1 MAGLSVLSS
10 RIDDFLSAV
19 PLGRGSAM
27 NTDLSPGRH
36 WLLAS
41 GNPGKRRELQAMLE
55 PRGVQLASQAEL
67 GIADADEPWPGF
79 VENALTKARH
89 GARASGLPTLADD
102 SGLCVPVLG
111 GAPGVRSARYALDVL
126 DDPAHIALLKA
137 GGREALDAAN
147 IDCLLQA
154 VAAHAQPVRAYFYTV
169 VVWVASADDPRPLIG
184 EGMWWGTLL
193 PAPRGE
199 GGFGYDPIFLPD
211 GFDRSAAELSPAE
224 KNAVSH
230 RSRALA
236 RFFTLLDDVFGAA

>member
-1 MAGLSVLSS
+1 MGKARDGIGQ
-10 RIDDFLSAV
+10 R
-19 PLGRGSAM
+19 
-27 NTDLSPGRH
+27 

-41 GNPGKRRELQAMLE
+41 GNPGKLAELRAMLE
-55 PRGVQLASQAEL
+55 PLGVQLRGQAEL

-79 VENALTKARH
+79 VENALAKARH

-102 SGLCVPVLG
+102 SGLCVPALG

-126 DDPAHIALLKA
+126 QDPARIEALRA
-137 GGREALDAAN
+137 GGRAALDAAN
-147 IDCLLQA
+147 IDCLL
-154 VAAHAQPVRAYFYTV
+154 AACAGLAQPVRAYFYSV

-184 EGMWWGTLL
+184 EGLWWGTLL

-211 GFDRSAAELSPAE
+211 GSDRAAAELSPAE

-236 RFFTLLDDVFGAA
+236 RFRTLLDDVIGSA